1 MWLSALR
8 TPLLSATP
16 RSNHAA
22 APARPAAAA
31 GSGPLIC
38 AVLAAAAPSLLAY
51 NLPPSPTLLNQAL
64 ALGLWGAFVFVFA
77 HQRRR
82 LAGAGGPA
90 LAALGLLCLGV
101 LWSWA
106 TSSLPA
112 SLALSS
118 LGLLLAAGVMLASG
132 LASGLPTD
140 TASTDAHTAHAA
152 DTGDAAF
159 VCFCW
164 AWLIAGLLNT
174 AVAAIQVFAPALAD
188 GQWLAASGIVG
199 RAVGNLRQPNHLS
212 SLLLWA
218 VVALVALVELRRL
231 RHGLAAALGALLVAA
246 VVLTAS
252 RTGLLSVAL
261 LALWGLLDRRLNGRT
276 RLLLLAAPLVYGL
289 AWWGMVQ
296 WAALAQHTFG
306 GAQRLAETD
315 ISGSR
320 FGIWTNAWALLMQQP
335 WTGVGWGNFNMAW
348 TLTPFPGRPTA
359 FFDHT
364 HNLPL
369 QLAVELGLP
378 LAGAVMALML
388 WALWRSASAALRA
401 AGDAGTQRRCA
412 LVMVLMIVLHSLLE
426 YPLWYA
432 YFLLPAAWA
441 LGVALNGGAAA
452 SARSATPPM
461 PTQQV
466 TTTTRAPS
474 PGLRSGA
481 SRSVQ
486 RLLPWGAAAMVA
498 AAGLAVWDY
507 SRVVAIYRAGTGDAP
522 LAQRIAAGQQSW
534 LFGHHADYAAV
545 TAEGAKPDPRRD
557 FDRTARHLL
566 DTRLMLA
573 WTQAL
578 AGANEVDAARHLAAR
593 LREFRRADQTPFFE
607 ACKRADAGLPA
618 AGLPVADAEMP
629 YQCQKPVRDLNW
641 RSFLP

>member
-1 MWLSALR
+1 M
-8 TPLLSATP
+8 SATP

-22 APARPAAAA
+22 APAQPLAI
-31 GSGPLIC
+31 GNGLLIC
-38 AVLAAAAPSLLAY
+38 AVLAAAGPSLLAY

-64 ALGLWGAFVFVFA
+64 ALGLWGAFVFVGVD
-77 HQRRR
+77 QRRR
-82 LAGAGGPA
+82 LAGAGGPTLAA
-90 LAALGLLCLGV
+90 LAALGLLLAGV

-106 TSSLPA
+106 STRLPA

-118 LGLLLAAGVMLASG
+118 LGLLLAAGVMLGGG
-132 LASGLPTD
+132 LSAGLSAGLSTRLSTGSSKD
-140 TASTDAHTAHAA
+140 AASTDARTA
-152 DTGDAAF
+152 DAAPATDTAGTAGTAATAF
-159 VCFCW
+159 ICFCW
-164 AWLIAGLLNT
+164 AWLIAGLLNV
-174 AVAAIQVFAPALAD
+174 AVAAMQVFTPALAD

-231 RHGLAAALGALLVAA
+231 RHGLAAALGALLVGA

-261 LALWGLLDRRLNGRT
+261 LALWGLLDRRLTGRT

-320 FGIWTNAWALLMQQP
+320 FGIWANAWALLMQQP

-369 QLAVELGLP
+369 QLVVELGLP
-378 LAGAVMALML
+378 LAGAVVALML
-388 WALWRSASAALRA
+388 WALWRSGSAALRVT
-401 AGDAGTQRRCA
+401 GDAGTQRRCA

-432 YFLLPAAWA
+432 YFLLPAAWV
-441 LGVALNGGAAA
+441 LGVALSGGAVA
-452 SARSATPPM
+452 SARPA
-461 PTQQV
+461 
-466 TTTTRAPS
+466 
-474 PGLRSGA
+474 
-481 SRSVQ
+481 VQ

-522 LAQRIAAGQQSW
+522 LAQRIAAGQRSW

-545 TAEGAKPDPRRD
+545 TAEGAKPDPRHD
-557 FDRTARHLL
+557 FDRTARYLL

-573 WTQAL
+573 WTHAL
-578 AGANEVDAARHLAAR
+578 AGANELDAARHLAAR
-593 LREFRRADQTPFFE
+593 LREFRRADETPFF
-607 ACKRADAGLPA
+607 AVCKRPEAGFPA
-618 AGLPVADAEMP
+618 GAGAGASP
-629 YQCQKPVRDLNW
+629 YQCHRPVLDLNW